1 MFLFIKNIC
10 THPKQFRRLTK
21 LNSLFKSIRRLPI
34 LSFIHCDDTETLIP
48 FVFPLSA
55 SLRGSF
61 VVGLIKSNN
70 EHQTT
75 TTATKTTNTN
85 LKTNQKTTATTNNGV
100 K

>member
-1 MFLFIKNIC
+1 MFFFVKKC
-10 THPKQFRRLTK
+10 TPPKQFRRLTK

-75 TTATKTTNTN
+75 TTATKTN
-85 LKTNQKTTATTNNGV
+85 LKTNQKTKQQQQQQQITV
-100 K
+100 